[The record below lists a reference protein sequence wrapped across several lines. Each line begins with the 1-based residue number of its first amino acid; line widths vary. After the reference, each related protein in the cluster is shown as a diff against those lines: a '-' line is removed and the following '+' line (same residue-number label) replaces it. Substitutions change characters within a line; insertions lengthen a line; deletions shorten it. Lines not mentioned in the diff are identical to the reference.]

1 MPIKKTTPQGPKAKL
16 MAQSIPA
23 LRKKAKALGVSDYT
37 KRTKDNLV
45 QSIMLAEARK
55 KRGTGMAGR
64 TAKLKPVPQ
73 KKVGRYEYSEKYGRT
88 VRPQT
93 SMPTATLNT
102 EEHEARRQAIRKFE
116 NSHTPTKQDEARFA
130 MRPGK
135 RISKNGNVYYEYRGN
150 RADGSVD
157 MHGDEPTRS
166 TQSLIDQIES
176 ALDMP
181 LVYIAYY
188 ETIHGKI
195 VEFQT
200 VESFT
205 VAEFQLNLPYRW
217 GKDELANL
225 LKVPGFRWCEAYRSV
240 ESKRKQREFD
250 YEMVVTK
257 ITFVVGF

>member
-37 KRTKDNLV
+37 KRPKENLV

-93 SMPTATLNT
+93 SMPTSSLNT
-102 EEHEARRQAIRKFE
+102 PEAFEMNWRKRKFE
-116 NSHTPTKQDEARFA
+116 NSHTPNKQDEARFA

-135 RISKNGNVYYEYRGN
+135 RISKSGNVYYEYRGN
-150 RADGSVD
+150 RADASVD
-157 MHGDEPTRS
+157 MHGNGYT
-166 TQSLIDQIES
+166 IEERILLTLQNIK
-176 ALDMP
+176 AQHNVAFWDDIQKLQRAVDYLKEGIP
-181 LVYIAYY
+181 LNQQFEYY
-188 ETIHGKI
+188 
-195 VEFQT
+195 
-200 VESFT
+200 S
-205 VAEFQLNLPYRW
+205 
-217 GKDELANL
+217 
-225 LKVPGFRWCEAYRSV
+225 
-240 ESKRKQREFD
+240 
-250 YEMVVTK
+250 
-257 ITFVVGF
+257 